1 MKAKKA
7 KRKVKKQSPKSR
19 AAGLEQLFG
28 SKTRVKLLK
37 LFLNSAE
44 KMFFVREVARA
55 INSQINSVRRELL
68 NLKELGIILEMEAP
82 KESYLVPKVD
92 SQKKFSG
99 KFRKVKNRD
108 VVKKFFKA
116 NSDFILFPEL
126 KALLIKADFLLEKN
140 FVKAVLRIGSVDLMV
155 LTGHFVG
162 MPGIS
167 ADLLL
172 VGRFN
177 RRKVAHL
184 IKSFEKDFGREINY
198 ALMSRQEFKYRKDI
212 TDKFLYNIL
221 ENKKIVMV
229 NELGI

>member
-1 MKAKKA
+1 MGKKN
-7 KRKVKKQSPKSR
+7 KLKNIRSS
-19 AAGLEQLFG
+19 GLEQLFG

-37 LFLNSAE
+37 LFLNSTE
-44 KMFFVREVARA
+44 RMFFVREISRA
-55 INSQINSVRRELL
+55 INAQINSVRRELL
-68 NLKELGIILEMEAP
+68 NLKNLGIIIEVEAP

-92 SQKKFSG
+92 GQKKFSG
-99 KFRKVKNRD
+99 KFKQVKSRD
-108 VVKKFFKA
+108 VIKKFFQA
-116 NSDFILFPEL
+116 NSAFILFPEL

-140 FVKAVLRIGSVDLMV
+140 FVNAIRRLGNVDYLA

-167 ADLLL
+167 VDLLL

-177 RRKVAHL
+177 HRKVARI
-184 IKSFEKDFGREINY
+184 IKSFEKDFSREINY
-198 ALMSRQEFKYRKDI
+198 TLMSRQEFKYRKDI

-229 NELGI
+229 NELGVK